1 MISLA
6 GGILFLIW
14 VLIVIVVIGHWVV
27 MTLTKQEKS
36 LYFNRGEVIQDITG
50 IKLTEEDRDNIL

>member
-1 MISLA
+1 
-6 GGILFLIW
+6 
-14 VLIVIVVIGHWVV
+14 VIGHWVV

-36 LYFNRGEVIQDITG
+36 LYSNRGEVIQNLKVEDITG